1 MTDRTNPKDAV
12 ASRKVGLSVLPVR
25 VLYEVALGL
34 MEGAVKYG
42 PFNWRRSRV
51 RVTVY
56 IDAAKRHLDQFIEGE
71 DLDVDMPAGYRVHHI
86 SKAIAGLMI
95 VRDALMRGSAIDD
108 RPPPS
113 AAGWLGDM
121 NAKAATIKG
130 RRTGARTVRGATGRG
145 RGKRSRTAK
154 SRR

>member
-51 RVTVY
+51 KVMVY
-56 IDAAKRHLDQFIEGE
+56 IDAAKRHLDQFAEGE
-71 DLDVDMPAGYRVHHI
+71 DLDADMPKAYRVHHI

-121 NAKAATIKG
+121 NAKAATIPRGRTG
-130 RRTGARTVRGATGRG
+130 RRPARGATAR
-145 RGKRSRTAK
+145 RRAKRPRTAK
-154 SRR
+154 R

>member
-12 ASRKVGLSVLPVR
+12 ASRKVGLSVLPAR

-51 RVTVY
+51 RVMVY
-56 IDAAKRHLDQFIEGE
+56 IDAAKRHLDQFAEGE
-71 DLDVDMPAGYRVHHI
+71 DLDSEMPKAYRVHHI

-108 RPPPS
+108 RPPPT
-113 AAGWLGDM
+113 AAGWLGDL
-121 NAKAATIKG
+121 NAKAATIP
-130 RRTGARTVRGATGRG
+130 RDRTGPRRARGAKTRRPAKRPRTGRE
-145 RGKRSRTAK
+145 
-154 SRR
+154 